1 MTHYS
6 DFITPADRAWQATY
20 QKNKLDIQLTMPKEV
35 SSLLDFFDVH
45 FCANRGQ
52 CGITFMGVH
61 IGYDELDGISQNIA
75 GYLQSLGLK
84 KGDKVAV
91 MMPNTPQYLA
101 VMIGIV
107 RAGYILVN
115 VNPLYTAHELEHQL
129 NDSEAKVL
137 FIVENFAHTFEKVV
151 NKGQIQQV
159 IITGIG
165 DMMRLKGLLINAVV
179 RHVKKMVP
187 NYCIPNKIKFKDIL
201 NKKYPYTK
209 PSVGLDD
216 IAVLQYTGGT
226 TGVAKGAMLTHGNLI
241 ANVEQCTT
249 YVKSGFEKS
258 HQHGE
263 YMAVAL
269 PLYHIFSFMVTML
282 GMKMGFAL
290 LLIPNARDLDDLTKQ
305 FGKYRPQF
313 FPAVNTLFNALA
325 HHDGF
330 KSLDHSN
337 LKVSLGGGMSVLPST
352 ADAWEK
358 ITGSYIIEGYGLSET
373 SPVLTFNP
381 LGSYTGKIGIPFP
394 STDILLLDDEGNQ
407 VAQGEA
413 GEIVA
418 KGPQVMKG
426 YWNQPEETARAM
438 TADGYFRTGDI
449 GVMDENGYFKIVDR
463 KKDMILVSGFNV
475 YPNEV
480 EEVIAS
486 HSGVLECG
494 VIGVPDEHSGEVVKA
509 FIVKKDPELTEAD
522 IKTWAKQNLTG
533 YKRPKKI
540 AFLDE
545 LPKSNVGKI
554 LIKELRNL

>member
-407 VAQGEA
+407 VAQGEV

-554 LIKELRNL
+554 LRKELRNL

>member
-45 FCANRGQ
+45 FRANRGQ

-554 LIKELRNL
+554 LRKELRNL